1 MFGSGNRL
9 RQKSR
14 VQSLEPLNYVS
25 PKNMI
30 NHLQIFMPNQKT
42 TAGILKRDRYSDMPN
57 QIPTVSNSPFQD
69 TLDSR
74 GSLFSATDTLMQ
86 RFTESLMT
94 LQVFIKNS
102 ALASYLKLQNQGQ
115 NLDRYDCLIRIPL
128 CMQDFYG
135 GENVDI
141 PRYIVRQ
148 LKAIK
153 ALLL

>member
-74 GSLFSATDTLMQ
+74 GSLLSANHTLMQ

-102 ALASYLKLQNQGQ
+102 ALASYLKLQN
-115 NLDRYDCLIRIPL
+115 
-128 CMQDFYG
+128 
-135 GENVDI
+135 
-141 PRYIVRQ
+141 
-148 LKAIK
+148 
-153 ALLL
+153 